1 MRPADLDTPL
11 MWISDQRVM
20 TLHSPGVPSAGCARK
35 GCVEHTS
42 DWREPRGSEGNRH
55 GVRAETHT
63 TIAEAAGGRTW
74 RTGALVSGYVVT
86 RDGIALPASPRV
98 AKDAL
103 PWLRSQG
110 LDVHMS
116 CLIADVDTPGHLP
129 WTTETRAAFDA
140 LWTSAPSLATCGLYL
155 SPKGYRLLQ
164 PLATWLPVDE
174 AEPRLLAWLHQ
185 LVADGAWASALECHD
200 WGHLMRVARCTYNGE
215 RRDPDVVDLSRLCA
229 IEAPPP
235 RSLPARVA
243 RGGALP
249 RVIVRADA
257 VGALPAVAADSPPE
271 WHPVADAV
279 GAAIRDTVIRDWR
292 RCYLAVAGALCSRG
306 CPLEYV
312 PAVVGRAHLV
322 DPAWSYLL
330 DDRTALASTTV
341 TRYAT
346 GQTVSGYATLRADF
360 PGVADAIDYATRRT
374 AAEAR
379 VIDQLTAAAGEGVP
393 LVGVA
398 ERLALHLAGVA
409 ATAEAVAVRAQIDAA
424 PGVEVTA
431 ATAGAVIT
439 HAIREAYGVTCIAAP
454 PGTGKTQAVLAHA
467 ATLPPIE
474 GRAAPGSRMAIS
486 VPTHKL
492 GKQIAAKLP
501 GRALRIYSPTSHTQ
515 PDGTLT
521 CIYSDSATPL
531 AAGGQSVHKELCD
544 GRGRDPCPERARCPA
559 YAGQEGAPDANLV
572 VGVHGLASA
581 LSGYA
586 GTSGT
591 LVVDEP
597 GDPLFTERVT
607 LDQLDGAVRYLDQ
620 FVAAYAVAIAPAL
633 DAWRRWFVAPDSVAE
648 GLTYLRHAVEAYA
661 HEVSPDLLEAAAIE
675 GTAAAVLDAAA
686 GAIRP
691 DARSKAPPIRWS
703 ALAVARVNAAR
714 AAELGA
720 ASRVLDLLWRGLTA
734 VAPAEGLL
742 RTAPYA
748 AALDGE
754 DDDRAAVVVGVNGQ
768 LTAALAHPGPVVI
781 LDADV
786 ALHVPALTKLLGW
799 APPVTALRVPDGAP
813 IARTILAAR
822 ASRSTWLPRGLPDW
836 PAILPALRWAIAWL
850 AEGGETRSVGLI
862 APQVIE
868 AAIAHTLAP
877 DDPGPRKAWKACR
890 GTAASLDRARAHL
903 APILAT
909 WRGRYVL
916 GHYQALE
923 GLDHMA
929 DCDATITLMDPR
941 PNLGVERVKALYLGL
956 DIEGRLDALAGAE
969 LGQAH
974 GRLRTVHRT
983 RPGRQLHVGTV
994 APSGWQGRAV
1004 TVAVLPRGPQR
1015 ATGSIG
1021 AAQCRDVRL
1030 SLSMS
1035 EEALAGLLG
1044 VSRKTVQRYE
1054 SGARP
1059 IPSDVAAAVW
1069 ALVGGEPTSED
1080 TDAQSATC
1088 DAGNP
1093 VPLDISDRTYDGT
1106 GFPIRYS
1113 SSYREPGPTVSP
1125 PGDTLPDDEPLPSPS
1140 RRTVAE
1146 EHDEGGWAWLRVDS
1160 QRWDS

>member
-35 GCVEHTS
+35 GCTTHTS

-55 GVRAETHT
+55 DVRAETHT

-74 RTGALVSGYVVT
+74 RTGALVSGYVVCRQGVPESAT
-86 RDGIALPASPRV
+86 PRV
-98 AKDAL
+98 SKESL

-110 LDVHMS
+110 LDALQT
-116 CLIADVDTPGHLP
+116 CFIADIDTPGHLP
-129 WTTETRAAFDA
+129 WTAETRAVFDA
-140 LWTSAPSLATCGLYL
+140 LWASAPSLATCGLYL

-185 LVADGAWASALECHD
+185 LVAEGAWASALECKD
-200 WGHLMRVARCTYNGE
+200 WGHLMRVARCVYKGE
-215 RRDPDVVDLSRLCA
+215 RRDPDVVDLSRLRA

-235 RSLPARVA
+235 RALPARVA
-243 RGGALP
+243 RGGVLP

-292 RCYLAVAGALCSRG
+292 RCYLALAGALCSRG

-312 PAVVGRAHLV
+312 PAVVARAHLV

-330 DDRTALASTTV
+330 DDRTALATTTV

-346 GQTVSGYATLRADF
+346 GQTVSGYATLRSDF
-360 PGVADAIDYATRRT
+360 PGVADALDYATRRT

-379 VIDQLTAAAGEGVP
+379 VIDQLTADAGEGVP

-424 PGVEVTA
+424 PGVEVPA
-431 ATAGAVIT
+431 ATAGVVIT
-439 HAIREAYGVTCIAAP
+439 HAIREAYGVTCLAAP

-501 GRALRIYSPTSHTQ
+501 GRSLRIYSPTSHTQ
-515 PDGTLT
+515 PDGSLT

-531 AAGGQSVHKELCD
+531 AAGGQSVSKELCD

-607 LDQLDGAVRYLDQ
+607 LDQVDGAVRYLDQ
-620 FVAAYAVAIAPAL
+620 FVTAYAVALAPAL
-633 DAWRRWFVAPDSVAE
+633 DAWRRWFVAPGSVAE
-648 GLTYLRHAVEAYA
+648 GLTYLRRAVEAYA
-661 HEVSPDLLEAAAIE
+661 HEVSPDLLESAGIE

-703 ALAVARVNAAR
+703 ALAVARVNASR

-836 PAILPALRWAIAWL
+836 TAILPALRWAIAWL
-850 AEGGETRSVGLI
+850 AEGGATRSVGLI

-877 DDPGPRKAWKACR
+877 DDPAPRKTWKACR

-903 APILAT
+903 APILAG
-909 WRGRYVL
+909 WQGRYVL

-929 DCDATITLMDPR
+929 DCDATVTLMDPR
-941 PNLGVERVKALYLGL
+941 PNLGVERVKAAYLGL
-956 DIEGRLDALAGAE
+956 DVEGRLDALAGAE

-1004 TVAVLPRGPQR
+1004 DVRVLPVGRPAR
-1015 ATGSIG
+1015 AEGAVG
-1021 AAQCRDVRL
+1021 AAEVLAARTAL
-1030 SLSMS
+1030 GLTA
-1035 EEALAGLLG
+1035 EALAGLLG

-1054 SGARP
+1054 SGEREVP
-1059 IPSDVAAAVW
+1059 HDVAAAVRVLCP
-1069 ALVGGEPTSED
+1069 ATETDTHPPVG
-1080 TDAQSATC
+1080 
-1088 DAGNP
+1088 
-1093 VPLDISDRTYDGT
+1093 VSDRGFGPTICPSGDTNGT
-1106 GFPIRYS
+1106 ETPFRYS
-1113 SSYREPGPTVSP
+1113 SSERGFGPTVSS
-1125 PGDTLPDDEPLPSPS
+1125 PGDILPDDEPLPSPT

-1146 EHDEGGWAWLRVDS
+1146 EHDEGGWAWLRVDA

>member
-35 GCVEHTS
+35 GCTVHTS

-55 GVRAETHT
+55 DVRAETHT
-63 TIAEAAGGRTW
+63 TIAEAAGAREW
-74 RTGALVSGYVVT
+74 RTGALVSGYVVCREGVPESAT
-86 RDGIALPASPRV
+86 PRV
-98 AKDAL
+98 SKESL
-103 PWLRSQG
+103 TWLRSQG
-110 LDVHMS
+110 LDALQT
-116 CLIADVDTPGHLP
+116 CFIADVDTPGHVE
-129 WTTETRAAFDA
+129 WTPETRAAFDA
-140 LWTSAPSLATCGLYL
+140 LWASAPSLATCGLYL
-155 SPKGYRLLQ
+155 SPRGYRLLQ
-164 PLATWLPVDE
+164 PLATWLPVDV
-174 AEPRLLAWLHQ
+174 AEPRLLAWLHA
-185 LVADGAWASALECHD
+185 LVADGVWASVLECKD
-200 WGHLMRVARCTYNGE
+200 WGHLMRVARCIHSGVK
-215 RRDPDVVDLSRLCA
+215 RAPDVVDLSRLRA

-249 RVIVRADA
+249 RLIVRADPT
-257 VGALPAVAADSPPE
+257 GALPAAAAESPAE

-279 GAAIRDTVIRDWR
+279 GAAIRDTVARDWR
-292 RCYLAVAGALCSRG
+292 RCYLALAGALCSRG

-312 PAVVGRAHLV
+312 PAVVARAHLV

-330 DDRTALASTTV
+330 DDRTALATTTT

-360 PGVADAIDYATRRT
+360 PAVADALDYASRRT
-374 AAEAR
+374 AVEAR
-379 VIDQLTAAAGEGVP
+379 VISQLTDTAGETIATTAVSP
-393 LVGVA
+393 
-398 ERLALHLAGVA
+398 RLALHLQGVA
-409 ATAEAVAVRAQIDAA
+409 AVAAEVPAAEAGAA
-424 PGVEVTA
+424 
-431 ATAGAVIT
+431 IT
-439 HAIREAYGVTCIAAP
+439 RAIREAYGVTCIAAP
-454 PGTGKTQAVLAHA
+454 PGTGKTQAVIAHA

-492 GKQIAAKLP
+492 GKQIAAKT
-501 GRALRIYSPTSHTQ
+501 RSLRIYSPTSHTQ
-515 PDGTLT
+515 ADGSLT
-521 CIYSDSATPL
+521 CIYSDSAGPL
-531 AAGGQSVHKELCD
+531 AAGGQSVAKELCD

-559 YAGQEGAPDANLV
+559 YAGQEGAPDASLV

-586 GTSGT
+586 GTAGT

-607 LDQLDGAVRYLDQ
+607 LDQVDGAVRYLDQ
-620 FVAAYAVAIAPAL
+620 FVTAYAVAIAPAL
-633 DAWRRWFVAPDSVAE
+633 DAWRRWLTMPTPTE
-648 GLTYLRHAVEAYA
+648 GLTYLHHAVEAFA

-675 GTAAAVLDAAA
+675 GTAAAVLAAA
-686 GAIRP
+686 ASAIRS

-703 ALAVARVNAAR
+703 ALAVARVNPAR

-742 RTAPYA
+742 RTSPYA
-748 AALDGE
+748 AALEGE
-754 DDDRAAVVVGVNGQ
+754 DEDRAAIVVGVNAQ
-768 LTAALAHPGPVVI
+768 LTTALAHPGPVVI
-781 LDADV
+781 LDADI
-786 ALHVPALTKLLGW
+786 ALHVPALAKILGW
-799 APPVTALRVPDGAP
+799 TPPVLALRVPDGAP
-813 IARTILAAR
+813 IARTILATR
-822 ASRSTWLPRGLPDW
+822 ASRATWLPRGVPEW
-836 PAILPALRWAIAWL
+836 AVILPALRWAVAWL

-877 DDPGPRKAWKACR
+877 DDPAPRKAWKACR
-890 GTAASLDRARAHL
+890 GTVASLAKARAHL
-903 APILAT
+903 APILAG
-909 WRGRYVL
+909 WKGRYVL

-941 PNLGVERVKALYLGL
+941 PNLGIERVKALYLGL
-956 DIEGRLDALAGAE
+956 DIEGRLDDLAAAE

-1004 TVAVLPRGPQR
+1004 EVSVLPVGRPSR
-1015 ATGSIG
+1015 AEGAVG
-1021 AAQCRDVRL
+1021 AAEVSAARTAL
-1030 SLSMS
+1030 GLTG
-1035 EEALAGLLG
+1035 EALAGLLG
-1044 VSRKTVQRYE
+1044 VSRVTLSRYE
-1054 SGARP
+1054 TGSRAV
-1059 IPSDVAAAVW
+1059 PSDVAAAIR
-1069 ALVGGEPTSED
+1069 ALAPVQPDSNVTETPLVT
-1080 TDAQSATC
+1080 TC
-1088 DAGNP
+1088 VLTHLTQRVVTETP
-1093 VPLDISDRTYDGT
+1093 Y
-1106 GFPIRYS
+1106 RYS
-1113 SSYREPGPTVSP
+1113 SSVGGFGYTPVEV
-1125 PGDTLPDDEPLPSPS
+1125 DEEPLPSP
-1140 RRTVAE
+1140 TVRAVPA
-1146 EHDEGGWAWLRVDS
+1146 DEDDGWTWLRVES

>member
-1 MRPADLDTPL
+1 
-11 MWISDQRVM
+11 
-20 TLHSPGVPSAGCARK
+20 
-35 GCVEHTS
+35 
-42 DWREPRGSEGNRH
+42 
-55 GVRAETHT
+55 
-63 TIAEAAGGRTW
+63 
-74 RTGALVSGYVVT
+74 
-86 RDGIALPASPRV
+86 
-98 AKDAL
+98 
-103 PWLRSQG
+103 
-110 LDVHMS
+110 
-116 CLIADVDTPGHLP
+116 
-129 WTTETRAAFDA
+129 
-140 LWTSAPSLATCGLYL
+140 
-155 SPKGYRLLQ
+155 
-164 PLATWLPVDE
+164 
-174 AEPRLLAWLHQ
+174 
-185 LVADGAWASALECHD
+185 
-200 WGHLMRVARCTYNGE
+200 
-215 RRDPDVVDLSRLCA
+215 
-229 IEAPPP
+229 
-235 RSLPARVA
+235 
-243 RGGALP
+243 
-249 RVIVRADA
+249 
-257 VGALPAVAADSPPE
+257 
-271 WHPVADAV
+271 
-279 GAAIRDTVIRDWR
+279 
-292 RCYLAVAGALCSRG
+292 
-306 CPLEYV
+306 
-312 PAVVGRAHLV
+312 
-322 DPAWSYLL
+322 
-330 DDRTALASTTV
+330 
-341 TRYAT
+341 
-346 GQTVSGYATLRADF
+346 
-360 PGVADAIDYATRRT
+360 
-374 AAEAR
+374 
-379 VIDQLTAAAGEGVP
+379 
-393 LVGVA
+393 
-398 ERLALHLAGVA
+398 
-409 ATAEAVAVRAQIDAA
+409 
-424 PGVEVTA
+424 
-431 ATAGAVIT
+431 
-439 HAIREAYGVTCIAAP
+439 VTCLAAP

-467 ATLPPIE
+467 STLPPIE

-492 GKQIAAKLP
+492 GKQIASKLP

-515 PDGTLT
+515 PDGSLT

-531 AAGGQSVHKELCD
+531 AAGGQSVSKELCD

-559 YAGQEGAPDANLV
+559 YAGQEGATDANLV

-620 FVAAYAVAIAPAL
+620 FVTAYAVAIAPAL
-633 DAWRRWFVAPDSVAE
+633 DAWRRWFVAPGSVAE

-661 HEVSPDLLEAAAIE
+661 HEVSPDLLEAAGIE
-675 GTAAAVLDAAA
+675 GTAAAVIDAAA
-686 GAIRP
+686 AAIRP

-754 DDDRAAVVVGVNGQ
+754 DDDRAAIVVGVNGQ
-768 LTAALAHPGPVVI
+768 LTAALAHAGPVVI

-786 ALHVPALTKLLGW
+786 ALHVPALTKILGW

-836 PAILPALRWAIAWL
+836 AAILPALRWAIAWL

-862 APQVIE
+862 APQVFE

-877 DDPGPRKAWKACR
+877 DDLGPRKAWKACR

-929 DCDATITLMDPR
+929 DCDATLTLMDPR
-941 PNLGVERVKALYLGL
+941 PNLGVERVKAAYLGL
-956 DIEGRLDALAGAE
+956 DVEGRLDALAGAE

-1004 TVAVLPRGPQR
+1004 DVRVLPVGRPAR
-1015 ATGSIG
+1015 AEGAVG
-1021 AAQCRDVRL
+1021 AAEVLAARTAL
-1030 SLSMS
+1030 GLTA
-1035 EEALAGLLG
+1035 EALAGLLG

-1054 SGARP
+1054 SGAREVP
-1059 IPSDVAAAVW
+1059 PDVAAAVRVLCP
-1069 ALVGGEPTSED
+1069 ATETDTSAHVG
-1080 TDAQSATC
+1080 A
-1088 DAGNP
+1088 
-1093 VPLDISDRTYDGT
+1093 SDR
-1106 GFPIRYS
+1106 GFGYTPAVDVTETPIRYS
-1113 SSYREPGPTVSP
+1113 SSERGFGYIEHS

-1146 EHDEGGWAWLRVDS
+1146 EHDGAGWAWLRVDS